1 MSFDLQPFWEAPL
14 AIQIHVVTAL
24 IALFI
29 GIYVF
34 SKRKG
39 TKLHRNMGKVWV
51 VMMALVALSSLFIH
65 QLKVWGAF
73 SPIHLLSIFVLGA
86 LVQAIWMARHGYIK
100 AHKRIMVGL
109 FSGGLILAGLLTFG
123 RDLLMHRIFFANGAG
138 GFIPSPQ
145 ELPGGAITF
154 ALVGA
159 AVIYIITFVWGGK
172 ISQIE
177 RD

>member
-1 MSFDLQPFWEAPL
+1 MSFDLQPFWEASL
-14 AIQIHVVTAL
+14 AVQIHVVTAL

-39 TKLHRNMGKVWV
+39 TTLHRNMGKVWV
-51 VMMALVALSSLFIH
+51 VMMALVALSSMFIH
-65 QLKVWGAF
+65 QLKVWGSF
-73 SPIHLLSIFVLGA
+73 SPIHLLSIFVLGS
-86 LVQAIWMARHGYIK
+86 LVQAIWMARKGDIV
-100 AHKRIMVGL
+100 AHKRIMAGL

-145 ELPGGAITF
+145 ELPGGAVTF

-159 AVIYIITFVWGGK
+159 AVIYIITFFWGGDTK
-172 ISQIE
+172 S
-177 RD
+177 RKAD